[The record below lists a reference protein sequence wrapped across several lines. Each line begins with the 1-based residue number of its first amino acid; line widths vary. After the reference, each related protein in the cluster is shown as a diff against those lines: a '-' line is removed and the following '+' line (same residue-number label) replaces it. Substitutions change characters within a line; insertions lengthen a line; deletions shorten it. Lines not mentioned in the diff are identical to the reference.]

1 MRWTASWLAK
11 FWHGWLALAL
21 AVIGLGL
28 GGCAQHEERVPSV
41 LRISAG
47 NDQLGRGGEYCLEP
61 VVVEVLGPVRQTM
74 LGGAYRR
81 PAYDVRI
88 DVRPLHPDGLED
100 EQHRAEPAEGR
111 TDRGGNFRT
120 KVRIG
125 KKFGDQYFTVS
136 CPDYPDVKPVYL
148 RVTSGVE
155 VRGGLQ
161 ETLAGDELPVPIE
174 VSVVDEAHQPLAGV
188 PVYFSLVSGSDA
200 ARLSAHRVNT
210 DGTGT
215 AATQFQTAAGYTGK
229 YEIVAEIG
237 EGGGQSGLHTRGIH
251 IKALALSRMAI
262 IIGVLGGLGI
272 FIYGMTLMS
281 DGLQQMAGDRLKSL
295 LQMFTGNRI
304 TAMLAGMVVTSL
316 IQSSSACSVMVI
328 GFVNAALLNLT
339 QAIGILLGAAVG
351 TTITAQMVSFKLD
364 GLALPAV
371 CVGVV
376 LLLMAK
382 KSTTKGMSKT
392 ILGFGLLFYGMSMMS
407 KELKVIAD
415 FPTFVQFFHFFD
427 CTPKTAGGV
436 PPFGAVLGAITVG
449 TVMTMV
455 VQSSSATVGLTIAL
469 ASSGLINFYTA
480 VPLIL
485 GDNIGTTIT
494 GLLAS
499 LSTNRASKQAAW
511 AATVFKTIGVLIM
524 LPLFSLLWQGQPCFM
539 RLVDL
544 ITDGNVFAAV
554 PENIGRHVAA
564 AHTLFNVCNVFLFL
578 PFVGFLAAVA
588 KLLVPERRDHQVA
601 TERICYL
608 EPHLLNTP
616 SAALNQVLTAL
627 LNMTR
632 EAMNLANRAMGA
644 VISRDQSLEEELKR
658 AEEQIDQA
666 QHDIIDYLVT
676 LTRRNLSESQSATIP
691 DFMHCVNDVER
702 IGDRAINIYELT
714 APLSLQAEGFSE
726 RAIQE
731 IADIKFH
738 ITELANRLIEG
749 MSNSDL
755 DAITK
760 VIQLEREVKA
770 MTSRFERNHEARLR
784 SQDCTVEKG
793 VIYVELLANL
803 ERIAAHLSNL
813 AERAN
818 KMLQHRVDFKAPA
831 APAMAARPVA
841 AAKA

>member
-1 MRWTASWLAK
+1 MKRTTIPKVMCARVFLAM
-11 FWHGWLALAL
+11 ALAAAVL
-21 AVIGLGL
+21 AGH
-28 GGCAQHEERVPSV
+28 GCAQREERVPSV

-47 NDQLGRGGEYCLEP
+47 NDQMGRGGEYCESP
-61 VVVEVLGPVRQTM
+61 VIVEVLGPVRQTL

-88 DVRPLHPDGLED
+88 DVRPLNPDGLED
-100 EQHRAEPAEGR
+100 DRHLAVPAEGQ

-120 KVRIG
+120 KVRLG
-125 KKFGDQYFTVS
+125 RKFGDQYFAVS
-136 CPDYPDVKPVYL
+136 CPDYPDVKPVYV
-148 RVTSGVE
+148 RVISGVE
-155 VRGGLQ
+155 IRGASQ
-161 ETLAGDELPVPIE
+161 ETLAGDELPTPIE
-174 VSVVDEAHQPLAGV
+174 VAVLDEEHQPLAGV
-188 PVYFSLVSGSDA
+188 PVFFSLVSGAGA
-200 ARLSAHRVNT
+200 ARLSAHRVQT
-210 DGTGT
+210 DAAGT
-215 AATQFQTAAGYTGK
+215 ATTQFQTAEGYTGK
-229 YEIVAEIG
+229 YEILAEIG
-237 EGGGQSGLHTRGIH
+237 EAGSQNGLHARGIH
-251 IKALALSRMAI
+251 IKAMALSRLAI
-262 IIGVLGGLGI
+262 LIGVLGGLGI
-272 FIYGMTLMS
+272 FVYGMTLMS

-295 LQMFTGNRI
+295 LQMFTGNRLK
-304 TAMLAGMVVTSL
+304 AMLAGMVVTSL
-316 IQSSSACSVMVI
+316 IQSSSACTVMVI

-364 GLALPAV
+364 GLALPAI
-371 CVGVV
+371 CIGVV
-376 LLLMAK
+376 LLLGTK
-382 KSTTKGMSKT
+382 KSTTRGLSKT
-392 ILGFGLLFYGMSMMS
+392 LLGFGLLFYGMTMMS
-407 KELKVIAD
+407 HELKVIAD
-415 FPTFVQFFHFFD
+415 FPSFVKVFHFFD
-427 CTPKTAGGV
+427 CTPAVAGGA
-436 PPFGAVLGAITVG
+436 PPFGAVLGAIAVG

-469 ASSGLINFYTA
+469 ANSGLINFYTA

-499 LSTNRASKQAAW
+499 LSTNRVSKQAAW
-511 AATVFKTIGVLIM
+511 AATIFKTIGVLIM
-524 LPLFSLLWQGQPCFM
+524 LPLMSLLWQGQPCFM
-539 RLVDL
+539 RLIDL

-554 PENIGRHVAA
+554 PENIGRHIAA
-564 AHTLFNVCNVFLFL
+564 AHTLFNVGNVIVFL
-578 PFVGFLAAVA
+578 PFVSFLAAIV
-588 KLLVPERRDHQVA
+588 KFLVPERGGVPDGAARLC
-601 TERICYL
+601 EL

-632 EAMNLANRAMGA
+632 EAMNLANRAVAA
-644 VISRDQSLEEELKR
+644 VIARDQSQEEELMR
-658 AEEQIDQA
+658 AEQQIDKTQRE
-666 QHDIIDYLVT
+666 IIDYLVT
-676 LTRRNLSESQSATIP
+676 LTRRNLSESQSKTIP

-702 IGDRAINIYELT
+702 IGDRAINIFELT
-714 APLSLQAEGFSE
+714 APLLLQGEGFSD

-731 IADIKFH
+731 ISDIRMH

-749 MSNSDL
+749 MSQSDP

-760 VIQLEREVKA
+760 VIQLEREVKV

-818 KMLQHRVDFKAPA
+818 KMLQHRVDFKGQA
-831 APAMAARPVA
+831 AQAMAAKPLMV
-841 AAKA
+841 KA

>member
-1 MRWTASWLAK
+1 MTQFR
-11 FWHGWLALAL
+11 HGLWVLALIVA
-21 AVIGLGL
+21 GLGL
-28 GGCAQHEERVPSV
+28 GGCAQREERVPAV
-41 LRISAG
+41 LRISDG
-47 NDQLGRGGEYCLEP
+47 NNQLGRSGEYCQNP

-74 LGGAYRR
+74 LGGTSRR

-88 DVRPLHPDGLED
+88 NVRPLHPDGMED
-100 EQHRAEPAEGR
+100 EQRCAEPAEGR

-120 KVRIG
+120 KVRLG
-125 KKFGDQYFTVS
+125 KQFGDQYFTVS

-148 RVTSGVE
+148 RVVSGVE
-155 VRGGLQ
+155 IRGGSQ
-161 ETLAGDELPVPIE
+161 ETLAGDELPAPIE
-174 VSVVDEAHQPLAGV
+174 VSLMDEAQQPLVGV
-188 PVYFSLVSGSDA
+188 PVFFSLASGSSA
-200 ARLSAHRVNT
+200 ARLSAHRVST
-210 DGTGT
+210 DETGT
-215 AATQFQTAAGYTGK
+215 AATQFQTADGYTGR

-237 EGGGQSGLHTRGIH
+237 EGGGQSGLHARGIH
-251 IKALALSRMAI
+251 IKALALSRMTI

-304 TAMLAGMVVTSL
+304 KAMLAGLVVTSL

-328 GFVNAALLNLT
+328 GFVNASLLNLT
-339 QAIGILLGAAVG
+339 QAIGILLGAAIG
-351 TTITAQMVSFKLD
+351 TTVTAQMVSFKLE

-371 CVGVV
+371 CLGVAM
-376 LLLMAK
+376 LLLAK

-392 ILGFGLLFYGMSMMS
+392 LLGFGLLFFGMSMMS

-415 FPTFVQFFHFFD
+415 FPTFVRFFHFFD
-427 CTPKTAGGV
+427 CAPAVSGTP
-436 PPFGAVLGAITVG
+436 PPFGAVLGAIAVG

-469 ASSGLINFYTA
+469 ANSGLINFYTA

-499 LSTNRASKQAAW
+499 VSTNRASKQAAW
-511 AATVFKTIGVLIM
+511 AATVFKIFGVIIM
-524 LPLFSLLWQGQPCFM
+524 LPLFNLLWQGQPCFL
-539 RLVDL
+539 RLVDF
-544 ITDGNVFAAV
+544 ITDGDVFAAT

-564 AHTLFNVCNVFLFL
+564 AHTLFNVCNVLLFL
-578 PFVGFLAAVA
+578 PFIGFLEAVV
-588 KLLVPERRDHQVA
+588 KLLVPDRHGSQEA
-601 TERICYL
+601 AERICYL
-608 EPHLLNTP
+608 EPYLLNTP

-632 EAMNLANRAMGA
+632 EAMHLANRAVAA
-644 VISRDQSLEEELKR
+644 VVNRDQSQEEELMR

-676 LTRRNLSESQSATIP
+676 LTRRNLSENQSATIP

-702 IGDRAINIYELT
+702 IGDRAINIFELT
-714 APLSLQAEGFSE
+714 APLSLQGEGFSD

-731 IADIKFH
+731 IADIKHH
-738 ITELANRLIEG
+738 ITELANLLIEG
-749 MSNSDL
+749 MTNSDF

-818 KMLQHRVDFKAPA
+818 KMLQHRVDFKAPTVPVA
-831 APAMAARPVA
+831 TARPVV
-841 AAKA
+841 AKA